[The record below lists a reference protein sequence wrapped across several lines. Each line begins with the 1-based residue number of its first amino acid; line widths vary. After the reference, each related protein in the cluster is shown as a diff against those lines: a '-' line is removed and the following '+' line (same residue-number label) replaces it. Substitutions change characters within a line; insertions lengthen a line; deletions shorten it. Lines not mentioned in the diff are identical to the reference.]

1 MGGTIESFFL
11 HWMNCIL
18 FVSSMPLEMKRSLYF
33 CSFPDQGSGAKIL
46 ANCVLVRKAL
56 VYSEVQSHRIFDFLA

>member
-1 MGGTIESFFL
+1 
-11 HWMNCIL
+11 
-18 FVSSMPLEMKRSLYF
+18 MPLEMKRSLYF
-33 CSFPDQGSGAKIL
+33 CSFTDQGSGAKIL